1 MIFVSTWQVF
11 CLDDP
16 KTMPKESCIYYFPG
30 LNHIPWEVIN
40 FRITVR
46 VSARR
51 DHPAQSFHH
60 RTDKLKM
67 ANRDKPEREAWKHIL
82 YSCKTDS

>member
-16 KTMPKESCIYYFPG
+16 KQLFQGAAVYTISLW

-40 FRITVR
+40 FRIIR
-46 VSARR
+46 YISAKR
-51 DHPAQSFHH
+51 PPSTPFHH

-67 ANRDKPEREAWKHIL
+67 ANRDKLEREAWKHIL
-82 YSCKTDS
+82 YHV